1 MENIAN
7 ILVHPAH
14 GMIGDAITFTLVVA
28 AIAMAIAVFAMAIG
42 KHIMDVYYFV
52 DEEDEQPVYAAPAPD
67 PDEWDEDD
75 FLKRTEGGW
84 VKQQSGIRKN
94 IPAHPE
100 ISLEIEE

>member
-1 MENIAN
+1 METLGN

-14 GMIGDAITFTLVVA
+14 GIIGDAITFTLIVA
-28 AIAMAIAVFAMAIG
+28 AIAFAIAVFAMAIG

-84 VKQQSGIRKN
+84 VKQQAGIRKN
-94 IPAHPE
+94 IPASKITLE
-100 ISLEIEE
+100 ISE